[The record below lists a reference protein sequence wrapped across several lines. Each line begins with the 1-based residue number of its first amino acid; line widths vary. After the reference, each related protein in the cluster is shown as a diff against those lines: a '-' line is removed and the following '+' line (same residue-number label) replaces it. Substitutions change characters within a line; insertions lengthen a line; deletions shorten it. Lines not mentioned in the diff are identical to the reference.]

1 MTCVAGAAFVVQ
13 SVPVIIRREVPT
25 DAEAVRGVVGAAFAR
40 RNKPAL
46 PPVEVE
52 LVEALRRSDAYIP
65 ALSLV
70 ALDSTDI
77 VVGHVLC
84 TRGHVASVPALGLGP
99 ISVRPD
105 QQGKGV
111 GTGLMHAV
119 LGAADALDE
128 PLVALLGDPPF
139 YARFGFRPAP
149 AYGITAPDPAWA
161 PYFQV
166 RILAAYTPSTRG
178 QFTYAE
184 PFSRL

>member
-1 MTCVAGAAFVVQ
+1 
-13 SVPVIIRREVPT
+13 
-25 DAEAVRGVVGAAFAR
+25 VRVVVGAAFAR
-40 RNKPAL
+40 RNKSAL

-52 LVEALRRSDAYIP
+52 LVEALRRSGACIP

-128 PLVALLGDPPF
+128 PLVALLGDPPLRRF
-139 YARFGFRPAP
+139 RLPAGTDVRRHRSGPGLGVGDQATVAFEFESAEKYARA
-149 AYGITAPDPAWA
+149 
-161 PYFQV
+161 
-166 RILAAYTPSTRG
+166 
-178 QFTYAE
+178 
-184 PFSRL
+184 